1 MKTPQWFSQ
10 CKYAIIGLVAGAAEC
25 MRATDSRS
33 LACMHTEMHSRVRVV
48 YDTVAQ
54 RKSQFIRDQS
64 VLRLHIVHTCR
75 QRSMRRALALVAR
88 SQCAMKTLIH
98 LWQVILYMYH
108 FDWQNPSLTHRSPL
122 IIPSVSLVRWFV
134 NRFATA
140 MHRSYRR
147 LYR

>member
-1 MKTPQWFSQ
+1 MQIRNNRPRRRRRRVH
-10 CKYAIIGLVAGAAEC
+10 ARDRL
-25 MRATDSRS
+25 S

-88 SQCAMKTLIH
+88 SQCAMKTLIPFVAGNLVH
-98 LWQVILYMYH
+98 VP
-108 FDWQNPSLTHRSPL
+108 FRLTKSISHTSKSINHPVGQFGPL
-122 IIPSVSLVRWFV
+122 ICQSIRNCYAPKL
-134 NRFATA
+134 
-140 MHRSYRR
+140 
-147 LYR
+147 